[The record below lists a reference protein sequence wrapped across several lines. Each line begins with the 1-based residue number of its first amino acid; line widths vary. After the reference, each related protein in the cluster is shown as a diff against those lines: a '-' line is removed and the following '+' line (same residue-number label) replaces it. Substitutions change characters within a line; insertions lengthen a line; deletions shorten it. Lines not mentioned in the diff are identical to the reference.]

1 MKLKSLNR
9 IILYNFLLLFSIQKG
24 IASGKLPKA
33 FEALRIY
40 DYFKAKELF
49 YQQLKGN
56 DPGARYG
63 LALIYYR
70 NDNPFHQLD
79 SALKYCT
86 QGFNLLNA
94 ASSQTFSGFIVDRR
108 SFSELCDSIATR
120 IYSKIE
126 DTPDILLLEKFLL
139 SAYLANP
146 SILEDAF
153 NLRDELEYEK
163 IIRCNKSDSTRS
175 FILTHPQSK
184 LLKDACFQYDR
195 QLFEEQTSGSSIE
208 EYFTFLK
215 RNPDNNMINSSYEK
229 LFELCRK
236 NSDVK
241 NLRRFIDE
249 FPNSPQ
255 YNEAWKLLFSL
266 SVHRFNNEELEGFL
280 NEYPKFPFKNSILKE
295 LELNKITLYPYEKEE
310 LFGYIN
316 DKGELRLKI
325 EYESASDFQEGLAV
339 VSKNDSVFYINKEN
353 SRAFDSY
360 YEEAFS
366 FRNGLAPVKKNG
378 SGILINRQGQTVLT
392 FEEINEISDD
402 IYIIRSAGKYG
413 ALDAY
418 GKTLFEPQFD
428 KIGDF
433 KNGAAYY
440 SNEGKYGFLTKQGL
454 VYKAEYEWISDFS
467 DNGAAIIRQGNLYGI
482 IQSDSKKIL
491 ESEYDQIVKCGRD
504 IYLVIKNNLYGFFH
518 LNGCFLTAVGFDYMR
533 DKPAEF
539 YSNGN
544 WFRLIKKNEVMVDQN
559 GKIQIEK
566 NDVEEMNFPSCGI
579 IKAKKKSKY
588 GFLDKKLNIVIPF
601 KYTTASDFIDSI
613 AIVTLKEQYLLIDIH
628 GKEIF
633 KSDDKI
639 EYKAPGIF
647 LCESDDSILLNKK
660 GEVLYRDVAQVQNY
674 NNNLLIITLN
684 SGQIKLLRLR

>member
-1 MKLKSLNR
+1 MRLKSLNR
-9 IILYNFLLLFSIQKG
+9 HLLYSFFLLLSLQNG
-24 IASGKLPKA
+24 VASGKLPKA
-33 FEALRIY
+33 FEALKIY

-49 YQQLKGN
+49 YKQLKYN
-56 DPGARYG
+56 DPCARYG

-86 QGFNLLNA
+86 QGFNHLNNG
-94 ASSQTFSGFIVDRR
+94 STQTFSGFTIDRG
-108 SFSELCDSIATR
+108 SLSELCDSISSK
-120 IYSKIE
+120 IYAKIE
-126 DTPDILLLEKFLL
+126 DAPDILLLEKFLH

-146 SILEDAF
+146 SLLEKAF

-163 IIRCNKSDSTRS
+163 IIRFNKSDSTRS
-175 FILTHPQSK
+175 FIITHPQSK
-184 LLKDACFQYDR
+184 LVKDASFQYDR

-215 RNPDNNMINSSYEK
+215 RNPNNNMINSSYEK

-241 NLRRFIDE
+241 NLKRFIDE

-266 SVHRFNNEELEGFL
+266 SVHTFNNEELQSFL
-280 NEYPKFPFKNSILKE
+280 NEYPRFPFKNSILKE
-295 LELNKITLYPYEKEE
+295 LELNKISLYPYEKEE

-316 DKGELRLKI
+316 EKGELRLKI
-325 EYESASDFQEGLAV
+325 EYETATAFQEGLAV

-378 SGILINRQGQTVLT
+378 VGLLINRQGQTVQT

-402 IYIIRSAGKYG
+402 IYIMRTGGKYG
-413 ALDAY
+413 AMDAY
-418 GKTLFEPQFD
+418 GKILFEPQFD

-454 VYKAEYEWISDFS
+454 VFKAEYEWISDFS
-467 DNGAAIIRQGNLYGI
+467 ETGAAIIKQGNLYGI
-482 IQSDSKKIL
+482 INTESKKIL
-491 ESEYDQIVKCGRD
+491 ESEYDQIVKCSRD
-504 IYLVIKNNLYGFFH
+504 IYLVIKNNFYGFFH
-518 LNGCFLTAVGFDYMR
+518 LNGCFLAPVNFDYMR

-544 WFRLIKKNEVMVDQN
+544 WLRLIKKNEAMVDQN
-559 GKIQIEK
+559 GKVQIEK
-566 NDVEEMNFPSCGI
+566 NDLEEMNFPSCGL
-579 IKAKKKSKY
+579 IKAKKKSKFGY
-588 GFLDKKLNIVIPF
+588 LDKKLNIAIPF
-601 KYTTASDFIDSI
+601 KYTTASDFIDST

-628 GKEIF
+628 GKELF
-633 KSDDKI
+633 RSDEKI
-639 EYKAPGIF
+639 EYKASGIF
-647 LCESDDSILLNKK
+647 LCEAEDGMLLNKK
-660 GEVLYRDVAQVQNY
+660 GEVLFKEVNQVQNY
-674 NNNLLIITLN
+674 NNHLLIITLN
-684 SGQIKLLRLR
+684 NGQIKLLRLR